1 MKVGFL
7 VMGLP
12 MAKNLVKKAGCEIL
26 GFDVVEKQREAFA
39 TAGGTA
45 VSDAEE
51 IYKTCDVIM
60 QILPTHAII
69 RDSVEKAIR
78 FGKPG
83 RIIVDLSSTA
93 PDIIQEMYQDAKKAG
108 MFLLDSPISGGNPM
122 AIAGTLAIMTGGDKE
137 AFEQVKPLLECMGH
151 PVYTGGAASPSS
163 STTSWRV
170 RTWSSLPRRMP
181 SRPRPAS
188 TCRQPLR
195 PPAAVLPAVRSM
207 TTRCPS

>member
-1 MKVGFL
+1 
-7 VMGLP
+7 
-12 MAKNLVKKAGCEIL
+12 
-26 GFDVVEKQREAFA
+26 
-39 TAGGTA
+39 
-45 VSDAEE
+45 
-51 IYKTCDVIM
+51 M

-151 PVYTGGAASPSS
+151 PVYTGGADVYKRQISCSAAMRSIWPRTTCAARGSP
-163 STTSWRV
+163 TS
-170 RTWSSLPRRMP
+170 
-181 SRPRPAS
+181 
-188 TCRQPLR
+188 
-195 PPAAVLPAVRSM
+195 
-207 TTRCPS
+207 